1 MLVSV
6 IIPVFKVS
14 SFIERCARSLFE
26 QTLQDVEYIFVDD
39 ASPDDSIEILKR
51 CIECYPQRKEHV
63 LILTHEQNKGLPA
76 ARNTGLAVATGEYVF
91 HCDSDDWVELT
102 MLEDLYLA
110 AKEAD
115 ADIVW
120 CDWYLSF
127 AQNERY
133 MRQPEYSDC
142 GDALRGMLSGAM
154 KYNVWNKLIR
164 REIYTKNDIGFPSG
178 HSMGEDMTIMKLF
191 VKSDKVRYVPKA
203 LYHYVRTNVNAYTQ
217 TYSERHL
224 ADLRY
229 NVDDIVSYIT
239 VESDL
244 DLHEELNFFKLNVK
258 LPFLISINGSDYSLW
273 KEWYPEANE
282 YIMKNSHLGFR
293 SRLLQWMA
301 WKRQWWFVRAYYV
314 LVYRLV
320 YGIIYK

>member
-26 QTLQDVEYIFVDD
+26 QTLQEVEYIFVDD
-39 ASPDDSIEILKR
+39 ASPDDSIEILKQ
-51 CIECYPQRKEHV
+51 CIECYPKRKDQV
-63 LILTHEQNKGLPA
+63 RILTHEQNKGLPA

-91 HCDSDDWVELT
+91 HCDSDDWMELT

-110 AKEAD
+110 AVENN

-133 MRQPEYSDC
+133 MRQPKYSNC
-142 GDALRGMLSGAM
+142 GDALRAMLSGVM
-154 KYNVWNKLIR
+154 KYNVWNKLVR
-164 REIYTKNDIGFPSG
+164 REVYTKTNILFPSG
-178 HSMGEDMTIMKLF
+178 HSMGEDMTIMRLF
-191 VKSDKVRYVPKA
+191 VKSEKVYYLSKA
-203 LYHYVRTNVNAYTQ
+203 LYHYVRTNINAYTQ

-224 ADLRY
+224 IDLRY
-229 NVDDIVSYIT
+229 NVDDVVSYIARET
-239 VESDL
+239 DL

-258 LPFLISINGSDYSLW
+258 LPFLISKNESDYSLW

-282 YIMKNSHLGFR
+282 FIMKNTRLGFR

-301 WKRQWWFVRAYYV
+301 WKGQWWYVKIYYC
-314 LVYRLV
+314 LLSKFI
-320 YGIIYK
+320 YGLIYK